1 MKDIFPMELVVH
13 RYSDSES
20 TASFFKLVPLERTP
34 PARRPGHHSCGSSLA
49 ELKKS
54 NDIYFFLETL
64 WQRVASPLVSVPA
77 CFVASRRLDPA
88 ASFPVGSVPCMDLV
102 SFAWY
107 SGLSCVMFCVASR
120 F

>member
-1 MKDIFPMELVVH
+1 MELAVH
-13 RYSDSES
+13 RYSES

-54 NDIYFFLETL
+54 NDIIFFLETL
-64 WQRVASPLVSVPA
+64 WHRVACPLVSVPA
-77 CFVASRRLDPA
+77 CFVASRRLDPVA
-88 ASFPVGSVPCMDLV
+88 PFPDGSVPCMDLV